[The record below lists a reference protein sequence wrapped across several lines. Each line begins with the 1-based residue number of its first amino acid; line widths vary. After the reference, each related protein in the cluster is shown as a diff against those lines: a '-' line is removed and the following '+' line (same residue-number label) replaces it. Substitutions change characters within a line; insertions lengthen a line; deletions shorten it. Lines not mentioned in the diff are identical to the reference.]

1 MSTKIKNGFT
11 LAELLGVIMLLGII
25 AVMVMTTS
33 NRAIKSS
40 KESLYKSQVETIEE
54 AANKWSIANNGELP
68 MDSAS
73 GEYKLEITRLVTDGY
88 LDNEKIIDPRD
99 KSTMCGYISIR
110 YNDSKHQYN
119 YEYKPKNC

>member
-1 MSTKIKNGFT
+1 MSKVKNAFT
-11 LAELLGVIMLLGII
+11 LAELLGVIMLLGIL
-25 AVMVMTTS
+25 AVMVATTS
-33 NRAIKSS
+33 TRVIKNS
-40 KESLYKSQVETIEE
+40 KQSLYESQIETIEE

-68 MDSAS
+68 MDSAA

-99 KSTMCGYISIR
+99 KSTMCGYVSIH
-110 YNDSKHQYN
+110 YNDSKKQYT